1 MKVRELKWNKSNL
14 EDLNEFWPNLDDV
27 ICNLTNVLL
36 IKGKFILYK
45 LVYMFNHN
53 TYIYIKIN

>member
-1 MKVRELKWNKSNL
+1 MTLNL